1 MADMLQD
8 RPRPCSTP
16 SLPRRSFI
24 AAGLLL
30 PGLDP
35 LAQPAGAWPRRPV
48 RLISP
53 FSAGSTVDTMA
64 RLIAV
69 PLAELLGQPVIVENR
84 GGAGGNLGVD
94 AVAKAAPD
102 GYTLGIGTT
111 GPLAINPF
119 LMEKVPFDPVKD
131 FAPVALLANGPNVLV
146 SSPALPARDVPELLA
161 LLRAS
166 PGKYSYGSAGVGST
180 GHLAGE
186 LFRLKAGVD
195 IVHVPYKGNQEALTD
210 VLAGQT
216 AMTFSGLQPLLPH
229 IQAGRLRALMV
240 AGDQRLA
247 AIAAVPTAAEAG
259 LAGAE
264 VMPWYGA
271 IAPARTPPDIV
282 SKLNGAFNQVMAQ
295 KEIAERFRAT
305 GSEPDT
311 GSPAR
316 FAELIASDGRRWSEV
331 IRRAHIRV

>member
-1 MADMLQD
+1 MTTLTARTALLQ
-8 RPRPCSTP
+8 
-16 SLPRRSFI
+16 RRRLL

-30 PGLDP
+30 PCLQAG
-35 LAQPAGAWPRRPV
+35 AQPAADWPRRPV
-48 RLISP
+48 RLIAP
-53 FSAGSTVDTMA
+53 FSAGSTVDAMA

-69 PLAELLGQPVIVENR
+69 PLADLLGQPVIVENR

-146 SSPALPARDVPELLA
+146 ASPALGVRDMPQLLA
-161 LLRAS
+161 LLKAS
-166 PGKYSYGSAGVGST
+166 PGRYSYGSAGVGST

-210 VLAGQT
+210 VIAGQT
-216 AMTFSGLQPLLPH
+216 ALAFSGLQPLLPQ
-229 IQAGRLRALMV
+229 IQAGRLKALMV
-240 AGDQRLA
+240 AGTRRLA
-247 AIAAVPTAAEAG
+247 TIGSVPTAAEAG

-264 VMPWYGA
+264 VMPWYGV
-271 IAPARTPPDIV
+271 IAPARTPPALV
-282 SKLNGAFNQVMAQ
+282 EKLNVAFNQIMDRTD
-295 KEIAERFRAT
+295 IAERFRTT
-305 GSEPDT
+305 GSEPET
-311 GSPAR
+311 TTPAR
-316 FAELIASDGRRWSEV
+316 FAELIAQDGKRWSEV
-331 IRRAHIRV
+331 IRQAAIKG